1 MKKLTLKLEDLA
13 VESFDTARAGA
24 KGGTVHGAGGVIP
37 TQDATCP
44 YTYCGETNCGSA
56 CKSQDGWGSCEY
68 ESCSCPYTFDPSP
81 IDTENSC
88 VWACPEC

>member
-24 KGGTVHGAGGVIP
+24 KGGTVRGADGL
-37 TQDATCP
+37 TQEATCP
-44 YTYCGETNCGSA
+44 YTCGETNCGSA
-56 CKSQDGWGSCEY
+56 CNSQDGYGSCEY

-81 IDTENSC
+81 IDSEYSC
-88 VWACPEC
+88 VLACPEC

>member
-13 VESFDTARAGA
+13 VESFDTARVGT
-24 KGGTVHGAGGVIP
+24 KGGTVRGAEL
-37 TQDATCP
+37 TQEATCA
-44 YTYCGETNCGSA
+44 YTCGKTNCGSN
-56 CKSQDGWGSCEY
+56 CNSRDGWGSCDY

-81 IDTENSC
+81 IDSENSC